1 MAQTVKFWFDP
12 ACPFAWITSRWMKEV
27 EEVRDFAVDFDVISL
42 GVLNEDHEDQD
53 DPETQKK
60 WQGARAALSVRDRHG
75 TDKAGEFYTAAG
87 TRIHNEGYGLDRYEE
102 ALSEALEEIG
112 LEDAAAILEDSKND
126 TKDEALREST
136 RAALS
141 LVGDD
146 VGTPIIAIGE
156 SAFFGPVMT
165 RIPRGEEA
173 GKLWD
178 GFSSLVEYPYF
189 YELKRAR
196 TSDLDFS

>member
-12 ACPFAWITSRWMKEV
+12 ACPFAWITSRWISEV
-27 EEVRDFAVDFDVISL
+27 EQARGINVDFQVISL
-42 GVLNEDHEDQD
+42 GVLNEEHEDQE
-53 DPETQKK
+53 DPQTQSK
-60 WQGARAALSVRDRHG
+60 WQGARAAIAVRQRHG
-75 TDKAGEFYTAAG
+75 ADKVAEFYTAAG
-87 TRIHNEGYGLDRYEE
+87 TRIHNEGYGLERYDA

-112 LEDAAAILEDSKND
+112 VEDAAEILEESKTSSCD
-126 TKDEALREST
+126 DALREST
-136 RAALS
+136 KNALS
-141 LVGDD
+141 LVGND
-146 VGTPIIAIGE
+146 VGTPIIAIGD

-178 GFSSLVEYPYF
+178 GFAALVEYPYF

>member
-1 MAQTVKFWFDP
+1 MAQTVRFWFDP
-12 ACPFAWITSRWMKEV
+12 ACPFAWITSRWMREV
-27 EEVRDFAVDFDVISL
+27 EQVRDVEVDFQVISL
-42 GVLNEDHEDQD
+42 GVLNEDKQDQED
-53 DPETQKK
+53 PRTQAI
-60 WQGARAALSVRDRHG
+60 WQGARAALAVRERHG
-75 TDKAGEFYTAAG
+75 ADQVAEFYTAVG
-87 TRIHNEGYGLDRYEE
+87 TRVHNEGYGTEGYDE

-112 LEDAAAILEDSKND
+112 VSDAAEILEESKQNTQD
-126 TKDEALREST
+126 DGLREST
-136 RAALS
+136 KCALA

-146 VGTPIIAIGE
+146 VGTPIIAIGD

-178 GFSSLVEYPYF
+178 GFSTLVEYPYF

-196 TSDLDFS
+196 TTDLDFS

>member
-12 ACPFAWITSRWMKEV
+12 ACPFAWITSRWIREV
-27 EEVRDFAVDFDVISL
+27 EQVRDIKVDFQVISL
-42 GVLNEDHEDQD
+42 GVLNEKNQDQD
-53 DPETQKK
+53 APRTKAI
-60 WQGARAALSVRDRHG
+60 WQGARTVIAVRQRHG
-75 TDKAGEFYTAAG
+75 ADKVSEFYTAAG
-87 TRIHNEGYGLDRYEE
+87 TRIHNEGYGTDRYDE
-102 ALSEALEEIG
+102 ALSEALQEIG
-112 LEDAAAILEDSKND
+112 IEDAEQILAESK
-126 TKDEALREST
+126 TEACDEALREST
-136 RAALS
+136 KAALS
-141 LVGDD
+141 LVGND

-178 GFSSLVEYPYF
+178 GFVTLAEYPYF

-196 TSDLDFS
+196 NTDLDFS

>member
-12 ACPFAWITSRWMKEV
+12 ACPFAWITSRWIREV
-27 EEVRDFAVDFDVISL
+27 EQVRDITVDFQVISL
-42 GVLNEDHEDQD
+42 GVLNEKNQDQD
-53 DPETQKK
+53 DPRTKAI
-60 WQGARAALSVRDRHG
+60 WQGARAAIAVRQRHG
-75 TDKAGEFYTAAG
+75 AAKVSEFYTAAG
-87 TRIHNEGYGLDRYEE
+87 TRIHNEGYGTERYDD

-112 LEDAAAILEDSKND
+112 IEDAEQILAESTTDAC
-126 TKDEALREST
+126 DEALREST
-136 RAALS
+136 KAALA
-141 LVGDD
+141 LVGND

-178 GFSSLVEYPYF
+178 GFVTLAEYPYF

-196 TSDLDFS
+196 NTDLDFS

>member
-12 ACPFAWITSRWMKEV
+12 ACPFAWITSRWIREV
-27 EEVRDFAVDFDVISL
+27 EQVRDIKVDFQVISL
-42 GVLNEDHEDQD
+42 GVLNEKNQDQD
-53 DPETQKK
+53 APRTKAI
-60 WQGARAALSVRDRHG
+60 WQGARTAIAVRQRHG
-75 TDKAGEFYTAAG
+75 ADKVSEFYTAAG
-87 TRIHNEGYGLDRYEE
+87 TRIHNEGYGTDRYDE
-102 ALSEALEEIG
+102 ALSEALQEIG
-112 LEDAAAILEDSKND
+112 IEDAEQILAESK
-126 TKDEALREST
+126 TEACDEALREST
-136 RAALS
+136 KAALS
-141 LVGDD
+141 LVGND

-178 GFSSLVEYPYF
+178 GFVTLAEYPYF

-196 TSDLDFS
+196 NTDLDFS